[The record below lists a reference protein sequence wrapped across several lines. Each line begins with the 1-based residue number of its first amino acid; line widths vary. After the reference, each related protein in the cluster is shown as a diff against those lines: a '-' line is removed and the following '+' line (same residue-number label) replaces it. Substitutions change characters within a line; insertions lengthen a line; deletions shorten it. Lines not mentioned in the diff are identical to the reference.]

1 MSLSRRAAFVVFALP
16 LLAAAPARRARA
28 DGAFPDAQTVLLPAD
43 RPQQIIVAANFGLVI
58 SDDDGAH
65 WQYTCEAKATTNGR
79 QYSLGAP
86 PDDRIFSLSD
96 FGLATTSDGSCTWRL
111 GTGPFEGGLVLDYFA
126 DPSDAR
132 RVLAV
137 AEPPTLS
144 GLMPAQVFESHDG
157 GLSYDAVLH
166 PGVAAGGIAG
176 VEIAR
181 SDPRIVYVALF
192 ETSAADA
199 LTHPRLA
206 RTADGGAT
214 WTTIDLEPMLGASR
228 VTIAAVDAN
237 DADRIYLRVGG
248 TGADGRSFDAI
259 AVSADGGRGFATPV
273 SLTGGKL
280 QTFIARANGTVLAT
294 GLLGATVVGYRSRD
308 AGATF
313 DSWSPHLHPRGF
325 GERGATLFAATDDTA
340 DGFALASSE
349 DDGDSWTPRMHLAN
363 IEAIRGCVQ
372 QACVDDCWQKVT
384 IALWPT
390 AVCGERPTAEP
401 GADGGVRGGG
411 GGGGCVAAGSG
422 DAAPAGILTALLAIV
437 LAGARRASGRHRR
450 TPGRG
455 WRAFAALVACLAS
468 IVAPGAAHAFVQK
481 KTPAGVPEHLPTSC
495 LALEVHLD
503 DFPGVDPDAVRAA
516 VTGAARAWSADSNPC
531 TSLTIALTFAGGPGP
546 QSGNDGVNVIGAR
559 TEAWCPDGT
568 DAGTAVNADAGPTCN
583 APSASAA
590 TTVFA
595 ASDGRIVDG
604 DTQLNTLTIAWA
616 ALAAQGSPPDK
627 QDLQSVLTH
636 EIGHLIGLDHPCWS
650 GIGEH
655 AIDDAGNEV
664 PSCYQAPAAITGDT
678 MYPTIDPG
686 DLSKRTLSPE
696 ALRAVCALY
705 PANQPA
711 TCTSSPTPS
720 GCSVAAPVP
729 AHADVLGLLFVLVL
743 DRVRHRFRTR
753 CRRACNVGDVQHTD
767 RC

>member
-1 MSLSRRAAFVVFALP
+1 MSLSRRAAFVVFAFP

-65 WQYTCEAKATTNGR
+65 WQYTCEAKATSNGR

-126 DPSDAR
+126 DPSDPR

-181 SDPRIVYVALF
+181 SDPRIVYVALY

-206 RTADGGAT
+206 RTGDGGAT

-259 AVSADGGRGFATPV
+259 AVSADGGRSFATPV

-280 QTFIARANGTVLAT
+280 TTFIARANGTVLAT

-325 GERGATLFAATDDTA
+325 GERGATLFVATDDTA
-340 DGFALASSE
+340 DGFALASSQ
-349 DDGDSWTPRMHLAN
+349 DDGDSWTPRLHLAN

-390 AVCGERPTAEP
+390 AVCGERPSAEP

-437 LAGARRASGRHRR
+437 LAGARRPPGRHRR

-455 WRAFAALVACLAS
+455 RRAFAAVAACLAC

-481 KTPAGVPEHLPTSC
+481 KTPAGVPERLPSSC

-516 VTGAARAWSADSNPC
+516 VTGAARTWSADSNPC

-583 APSASAA
+583 APSATAA

-595 ASDGRIVDG
+595 TSDGRIVDG
-604 DTQLNTLTIAWA
+604 DTQLNTLTIGWA

-655 AIDDAGNEV
+655 AIDDAGSEV
-664 PSCYQAPAAITGDT
+664 PSCYQAPAGITGDT

-696 ALRAVCALY
+696 ALRAVCTLY
-705 PANQPA
+705 PSTQPA
-711 TCTSSPTPS
+711 TCQRPDT
-720 GCSVAAPVP
+720 GCTIASPVP
-729 AHADVLGLLFVLVL
+729 SPVLVL
-743 DRVRHRFRTR
+743 VLVVVVVLALAR
-753 CRRACNVGDVQHTD
+753 RRAP
-767 RC
+767 R